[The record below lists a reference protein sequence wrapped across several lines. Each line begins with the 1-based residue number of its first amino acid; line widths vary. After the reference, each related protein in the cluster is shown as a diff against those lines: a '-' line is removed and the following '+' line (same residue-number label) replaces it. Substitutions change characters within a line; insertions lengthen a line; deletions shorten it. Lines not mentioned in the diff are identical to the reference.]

1 MSGAKFLLDTNI
13 ILGILKESEA
23 ALKLVESVP
32 FEACCYSA
40 ITRMELLGFPGILEE
55 EVAQIQGMLSC
66 LTNFPLDRP
75 IEDKVIE
82 IRQQHKFKLPDA
94 IIAATALVNGARL
107 ITLDQKLD
115 RIYKDL
121 SVAENLN

>member
-32 FEACCYSA
+32 FEACCYSVV
-40 ITRMELLGFPGILEE
+40 TRMELLGFPGILEE
-55 EVAQIQGMLSC
+55 EAAQIQGMLSC
-66 LTNFPLDRP
+66 LICLSLDQSV
-75 IEDKVIE
+75 EDKVIT

-94 IIAATALVNGARL
+94 IIAATALVNDATL
-107 ITLDQKLD
+107 VTLDQQLD
-115 RIYKDL
+115 RIYNDCLK
-121 SVAENLN
+121 EE

>member
-66 LTNFPLDRP
+66 LTNFTLDQS

-94 IIAATALVNGARL
+94 IIAATALVNGAML

-121 SVAENLN
+121 SVAENE

>member
-13 ILGILKESEA
+13 ILGVLKESET

-55 EVAQIQGMLSC
+55 EVEQIQGMLSC
-66 LTNFPLDRP
+66 LTNFPLDRS

-94 IIAATALVNGARL
+94 IIAATALINGAML

-115 RIYKDL
+115 RIYRDL
-121 SVAENLN
+121 SLAENE